1 MSTKKDKFTL
11 KDKFYMEIALD
22 LAKSRHGLTGSNPSV
37 GCVIVKKDEIISIV
51 EEKSL
56 EMQMIDAYNAGLE
69 ELEKNDVIY
78 AARKFNE
85 AELLYPQSI
94 WAPRAALMAAY
105 AYFSQL
111 YYDDTILELEKF
123 LQKYK
128 NHPRR
133 DYAYYLLALSHYN
146 LIIDETKDLEEIL
159 KAEKYFKIIIKN
171 YPNTEFAI
179 DSEFKLELIQEIL
192 ASKEMYLAR
201 YYVDR
206 EKWIPAINRF
216 KTVINDYETT
226 IYVEEAL
233 HRLVEL
239 HYKLGLVDE
248 SKKYASLLGYNYQS
262 SEWYEESY
270 KILNKNYVKTAN
282 KKDLKKEQ
290 SILQKFKDLLK

>member
-1 MSTKKDKFTL
+1 MPLFYKIVILIFFLNLNSCTKKDEK
-11 KDKFYMEIALD
+11 
-22 LAKSRHGLTGSNPSV
+22 
-37 GCVIVKKDEIISIV
+37 ISIV

-111 YYDDTILELEKF
+111 YYDDTIVELEKF

-159 KAEKYFKIIIKN
+159 KAKQYFKIIIKN

-179 DSEFKLELIQEIL
+179 DSEFKLELIEEIL

-270 KILNKNYVKTAN
+270 KILNKNYVKTA
-282 KKDLKKEQ
+282 KKVDPEKER

>member
-1 MSTKKDKFTL
+1 MSNLNKFIIILLFFSISCAKKEEKF
-11 KDKFYMEIALD
+11 
-22 LAKSRHGLTGSNPSV
+22 V
-37 GCVIVKKDEIISIV
+37 VV

-56 EMQMIDAYNAGLE
+56 EMQMIDAYNEGLA

-111 YYDDTILELEKF
+111 YYGDAIVELEKF
-123 LQKYK
+123 LDKYK

-133 DYAYYLLALSHYN
+133 DYAFYLLALCHYN
-146 LIIDETKDLEEIL
+146 QIVDETKDLNEIL
-159 KAEKYFKIIIKN
+159 KSQEYFNLIIKN
-171 YPNTEFAI
+171 YPDTEFAI

-201 YYVDR
+201 YYIDR

-216 KTVINDYETT
+216 KTVVSDYETT

-248 SKKYASLLGYNYQS
+248 SKKYAALLGYNYQS

-270 KILNKNYVKTAN
+270 KILNKDYVKISKREN
-282 KKDLKKEQ
+282 LNNED

>member
-1 MSTKKDKFTL
+1 MQFLYKILIFLIFLNLTSCTK
-11 KDKFYMEIALD
+11 
-22 LAKSRHGLTGSNPSV
+22 
-37 GCVIVKKDEIISIV
+37 KKDEKISIV
-51 EEKSL
+51 KEKSL
-56 EMQMIDAYNAGLE
+56 EMQMIDAYNEGLE
-69 ELEKNDVIY
+69 ELENNDVIY
-78 AARKFNE
+78 AAKKFNE
-85 AELLYPQSI
+85 AELIYPQSI

-105 AYFSQL
+105 SYFSQL
-111 YYDDTILELEKF
+111 YYNDTIVELEKF
-123 LQKYK
+123 LQKYER
-128 NHPRR
+128 HPRR

-146 LIIDETKDLEEIL
+146 LIVDETKDLEEIL
-159 KAEKYFKIIIKN
+159 KAKKYFLIIIKN

-216 KTVINDYETT
+216 KTVINDYDTT

-262 SEWYEESY
+262 GEWYEESY
-270 KILNKNYVKTAN
+270 KILNKDYVKIS
-282 KKDLKKEQ
+282 KKENSEKER

>member
-1 MSTKKDKFTL
+1 MPLFYKIVILIFFLNFNSCTKKDEK
-11 KDKFYMEIALD
+11 
-22 LAKSRHGLTGSNPSV
+22 
-37 GCVIVKKDEIISIV
+37 ISIV

-56 EMQMIDAYNAGLE
+56 ETQMIDAYNEGLE

-85 AELLYPQSI
+85 AELIYPQSI

-111 YYDDTILELEKF
+111 YYDDTIVELEKF

-159 KAEKYFKIIIKN
+159 KAQNYFNIIVEN

-239 HYKLGLVDE
+239 HYKLGLEDE

-270 KILNKNYVKTAN
+270 KILNKNYVKTA
-282 KKDLKKEQ
+282 KKVDPEKER

>member
-1 MSTKKDKFTL
+1 MSFVYKILILFL
-11 KDKFYMEIALD
+11 FFSFLSC
-22 LAKSRHGLTGSNPSV
+22 AKQEEKIT
-37 GCVIVKKDEIISIV
+37 IV

-56 EMQMIDAYNAGLE
+56 EIQMIEAYNAGLD
-69 ELEKNDVIY
+69 ELDKNDAIY

-85 AELLYPQSI
+85 AELLYPQSV

-111 YYDDTILELEKF
+111 YYADAIIELEKF
-123 LQKYK
+123 LDKYK

-133 DYAYYLLALSHYN
+133 DYAFYLLALSHYN
-146 LIIDETKDLEEIL
+146 QIVDETRDLNEIL
-159 KAEKYFKIIIKN
+159 KAKEYFNYIIKN

-216 KTVINDYETT
+216 KTVINDYETS

-239 HYKLGLVDE
+239 HYKLGLIDE
-248 SKKYASLLGYNYQS
+248 SKKYAALLGYNYQS
-262 SEWYEESY
+262 SDWYEESY
-270 KILNKNYVKTAN
+270 KILNKNYVKIS
-282 KKDLKKEQ
+282 KKENKENEE

>member
-1 MSTKKDKFTL
+1 MSLFYKIVILIFFLNLNSCTKKDEK
-11 KDKFYMEIALD
+11 
-22 LAKSRHGLTGSNPSV
+22 
-37 GCVIVKKDEIISIV
+37 ISIV

-56 EMQMIDAYNAGLE
+56 ETQMIDAYKAGLE

-85 AELLYPQSI
+85 AELLYPQSV

-111 YYDDTILELEKF
+111 YYDDTIVELEKF

-146 LIIDETKDLEEIL
+146 LIIDETKDLEEII
-159 KAEKYFKIIIKN
+159 KAKKYFKIIIKN

-206 EKWIPAINRF
+206 EKWVPAINRF

-270 KILNKNYVKTAN
+270 KILNKNYVKTA
-282 KKDLKKEQ
+282 KKVDPEKER

>member
-1 MSTKKDKFTL
+1 MPLFYKIIILIVFLNLYSCTKKDEK
-11 KDKFYMEIALD
+11 
-22 LAKSRHGLTGSNPSV
+22 
-37 GCVIVKKDEIISIV
+37 ISIV

-85 AELLYPQSI
+85 AELLYPQSV

-179 DSEFKLELIQEIL
+179 DSEFKLELIEEIL

-270 KILNKNYVKTAN
+270 KILNKNYVKTA
-282 KKDLKKEQ
+282 KKENSEKEQ

>member
-1 MSTKKDKFTL
+1 MPLFYKIVILIFFLNLNSCTKKDEK
-11 KDKFYMEIALD
+11 
-22 LAKSRHGLTGSNPSV
+22 
-37 GCVIVKKDEIISIV
+37 ISIV

-56 EMQMIDAYNAGLE
+56 EMQMIDAYNEGLK
-69 ELEKNDVIY
+69 ELKKNDVIY

-111 YYDDTILELEKF
+111 YYDDTIVELEKF

-159 KAEKYFKIIIKN
+159 KAKKYFKIIINN

-270 KILNKNYVKTAN
+270 KILNKNYVKMA
-282 KKDLKKEQ
+282 KKGDSKKEQ

>member
-1 MSTKKDKFTL
+1 MSFFYKILIFLIFINFTSCSKKEEKIT
-11 KDKFYMEIALD
+11 
-22 LAKSRHGLTGSNPSV
+22 
-37 GCVIVKKDEIISIV
+37 IV
-51 EEKSL
+51 EKKSL
-56 EMQMIDAYNAGLE
+56 EMQMSDAYNEGLE
-69 ELEKNDVIY
+69 QLEKNDVIY
-78 AARKFNE
+78 AAKKLNE
-85 AELLYPQSI
+85 AELIYPQSI

-105 AYFSQL
+105 SYFSQL
-111 YYDDTILELEKF
+111 YYNDTIVELEKF
-123 LQKYK
+123 LQKYE

-146 LIIDETKDLEEIL
+146 LIVDETKDLEEIL
-159 KAEKYFKIIIKN
+159 KAKKYFQIIIKN

-270 KILNKNYVKTAN
+270 KILNKNYVKKV
-282 KKDLKKEQ
+282 KKVDSEKER

>member
-1 MSTKKDKFTL
+1 MPLFYKIVILIFFLNFNSCTKKDEK
-11 KDKFYMEIALD
+11 
-22 LAKSRHGLTGSNPSV
+22 
-37 GCVIVKKDEIISIV
+37 ISIV

-56 EMQMIDAYNAGLE
+56 EMQMIDAYNEGLE
-69 ELEKNDVIY
+69 ELKKNDVIY

-85 AELLYPQSI
+85 AELLYPQSV

-111 YYDDTILELEKF
+111 YYDDTIVELEKF

-159 KAEKYFKIIIKN
+159 KAKKYFKIIINN

-270 KILNKNYVKTAN
+270 QILNKNYVKKA
-282 KKDLKKEQ
+282 KKENSEKEQ

>member
-1 MSTKKDKFTL
+1 MPLFYKIIILIVFLNLYSCTKKDEK
-11 KDKFYMEIALD
+11 
-22 LAKSRHGLTGSNPSV
+22 
-37 GCVIVKKDEIISIV
+37 ISLV

-111 YYDDTILELEKF
+111 YYDDTIVELEKF

-159 KAEKYFKIIIKN
+159 KAKQYFKIIIKN

-270 KILNKNYVKTAN
+270 KILNKNYVKTA
-282 KKDLKKEQ
+282 KKVDPEKER

>member
-1 MSTKKDKFTL
+1 MPLFYKIVILIFFLNLNSCTKKDEK
-11 KDKFYMEIALD
+11 
-22 LAKSRHGLTGSNPSV
+22 
-37 GCVIVKKDEIISIV
+37 ISIV

-56 EMQMIDAYNAGLE
+56 ETQMIDAYNAGLE

-85 AELLYPQSI
+85 AELLYPQSV

-111 YYDDTILELEKF
+111 YYDDTIVELEKF

-159 KAEKYFKIIIKN
+159 KAKQYFKIIIKN

-270 KILNKNYVKTAN
+270 KILNKNYVKTA
-282 KKDLKKEQ
+282 KKENSEKEQ

>member
-1 MSTKKDKFTL
+1 MPLFYKIIILIFFLNLYSCTKKDEK
-11 KDKFYMEIALD
+11 
-22 LAKSRHGLTGSNPSV
+22 
-37 GCVIVKKDEIISIV
+37 ISIV

-85 AELLYPQSI
+85 AELIYPQSI

-111 YYDDTILELEKF
+111 YYDDTIVELEKF

-159 KAEKYFKIIIKN
+159 KAKQYFKIIIKN

-216 KTVINDYETT
+216 KTVIDDYETT

-270 KILNKNYVKTAN
+270 KILNKNYVKTA
-282 KKDLKKEQ
+282 KKVDPEKER

>member
-1 MSTKKDKFTL
+1 MPLFYKIVILIFFLNLNSCTKKDEK
-11 KDKFYMEIALD
+11 
-22 LAKSRHGLTGSNPSV
+22 
-37 GCVIVKKDEIISIV
+37 ISIV

-56 EMQMIDAYNAGLE
+56 ETQMIDAYNAGLE

-85 AELLYPQSI
+85 AELLYPQSV

-111 YYDDTILELEKF
+111 YYDDTIVELEKF

-159 KAEKYFKIIIKN
+159 KAKQYFKIIIKN

-179 DSEFKLELIQEIL
+179 DSEFKLELIEEIL

-270 KILNKNYVKTAN
+270 KILNKNYVKTA
-282 KKDLKKEQ
+282 KKVDPEKER